1 MKGIDG
7 DQWEDDEHDKDFN
20 PRVNDGRCG
29 KIFQCLNLKYCL
41 RRKSAQD
48 YQAPLAN
55 IFKRQISHILKWL
68 EKKKK
73 ILSSKHSLCLLPFL
87 SSKHSREQISK
98 FSKIFKSSNLGFFPF
113 LFISNMCDS
122 QAFHLFDCLWRL
134 NLKNFQNEEAN
145 LITCF

>member
-48 YQAPLAN
+48 
-55 IFKRQISHILKWL
+55 
-68 EKKKK
+68 
-73 ILSSKHSLCLLPFL
+73 
-87 SSKHSREQISK
+87 
-98 FSKIFKSSNLGFFPF
+98 
-113 LFISNMCDS
+113 
-122 QAFHLFDCLWRL
+122 
-134 NLKNFQNEEAN
+134 
-145 LITCF
+145 